1 MFDLSPLGTQVQQQ
15 VWTANTVTAEWVLL
29 CLSQHFLGSSNCSL
43 SPALSTVGSAGSGK
57 GQLQIPSG
65 MLVLMAKSVVN
76 FGLNSTV
83 INFFFFKLCPV
94 NTSAPAAV
102 LPWIMM
108 CSLCTAMSGKSLAR
122 LFESNVMS
130 FNSVFVRLFLSWLH
144 PKGGENADNNC
155 DYKNPSNSKI
165 TWGRVV
171 PKNTCCF

>member
-43 SPALSTVGSAGSGK
+43 SPSLSTVGSAGSGK

-83 INFFFFKLCPV
+83 INFFFLNC
-94 NTSAPAAV
+94 V
-102 LPWIMM
+102 LLIQ
-108 CSLCTAMSGKSLAR
+108 
-122 LFESNVMS
+122 
-130 FNSVFVRLFLSWLH
+130 VRLLLCYLESWCAVCAQPWVVSLWLAYLRVMWCLLTVYLSDFFF
-144 PKGGENADNNC
+144 PDYIQKGG
-155 DYKNPSNSKI
+155 KMLII
-165 TWGRVV
+165 TVIIKTQVTVR
-171 PKNTCCF
+171 